1 MTLKEAIASFIKK
14 VKCKCKCA
22 SFCEVEVSGNDVVD
36 AIDEIERVITPPPNS
51 PINRGT
57 PPTPQIGSPNTNGG
71 GGVSPHIIHRPLPPM
86 PREEDE
92 REYVAIT

>member
-57 PPTPQIGSPNTNGG
+57 PPTPQIGSPN
-71 GGVSPHIIHRPLPPM
+71 IIHRPLPPM

>member
-51 PINRGT
+51 PIN
-57 PPTPQIGSPNTNGG
+57 SPNIIHRPLP
-71 GGVSPHIIHRPLPPM
+71 SPNIIHRPLPPM